1 MVVGANDIVNPLAQ
15 EDPTCPIG
23 GMEVLEVWKSGMT
36 VVFKR
41 SRNVGY
47 AGIDNPLFYKD
58 NNKMFFG
65 DASASIDSIIDSLK
79 TL

>member
-1 MVVGANDIVNPLAQ
+1 MWKCGSLEICKYANESLITLGLCV
-15 EDPTCPIG
+15 
-23 GMEVLEVWKSGMT
+23 EVWKSGMT